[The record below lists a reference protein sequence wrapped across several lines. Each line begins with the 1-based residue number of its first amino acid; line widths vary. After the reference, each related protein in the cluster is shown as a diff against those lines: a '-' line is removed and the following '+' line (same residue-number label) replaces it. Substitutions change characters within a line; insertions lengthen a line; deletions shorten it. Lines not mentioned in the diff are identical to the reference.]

1 MRARWVQNAPSV
13 NLPTVA
19 RTVVARWLPKSY
31 LLVSTIEVRSATSD
45 DAMSVLLR
53 KFNPDVKDTW
63 VTQIFRCSDS
73 YGFGHSDEPLYQRE
87 SSDLNAAKR
96 GHSEIVEALRS
107 GKHTGALLGYT
118 PDQIMQLSWL
128 RAVEWL
134 SWPAFISQP
143 FLPILYLF
151 WPWYYVW
158 ACIAL
163 ANLLWRFVRYTFVNY
178 TLATLG
184 CLFVRLKWP
193 VMLIFG
199 PYFLLHREY
208 LLGVLSL
215 ATPLVAMMM
224 ITLSTGMVGVVQR
237 EFIKELLFDSDL
249 QALADAESK
258 GQPVAS

>member
-1 MRARWVQNAPSV
+1 MRARWVQDAPSV

-19 RTVVARWLPKSY
+19 WTVVARWLPKSY

-63 VTQIFRCSDS
+63 VTQVFRCSDS
-73 YGFGHSDEPLYQRE
+73 YGFGHRDEPQYKRE
-87 SSDLNAAKR
+87 YSDFDAAKR
-96 GHSEIVEALRS
+96 GHSEIVEALKS

-118 PDQIMQLSWL
+118 PDQIMRLSWL
-128 RAVEWL
+128 RAAEWL
-134 SWPAFISQP
+134 AWPAFISQP
-143 FLPILYLF
+143 ILPILYLF

-158 ACIAL
+158 AGLAL

-193 VMLIFG
+193 VMLILG
-199 PYFLLHREY
+199 VYFLAHREY
-208 LLGVLSL
+208 LLAVLSF

-237 EFIKELLFDSDL
+237 KFIDELLFDWDL
-249 QALADAESK
+249 QAMAEGESN
-258 GQPVAS
+258 GQSVAS